1 MRDIHKRIVLIAFRD
16 LGGGAA
22 TRRTVP
28 TGRPTG
34 CEASQESDG
43 HAPGP
48 FGISGISGS
57 TEFSGLLDSA
67 LAVTGTGM
75 GTVVDH
81 RPSLH

>member
-1 MRDIHKRIVLIAFRD
+1 MRDIHKRIVLIAFCD
-16 LGGGAA
+16 IGEGAA

-28 TGRPTG
+28 AGRQAG
-34 CEASQESDG
+34 CEASQESGG

-57 TEFSGLLDSA
+57 TEFSGLLDGA

-75 GTVVDH
+75 GTGVDH